1 MLNNFLK
8 LISSDLRCDLRTA
21 NMLGNLLQN
30 CLFSS
35 KYLRILLAPLCPEF
49 PCASYSANQ
58 RAYTLASSSNSVRE
72 GLF

>member
-30 CLFSS
+30 RLFSS
-35 KYLRILLAPLCPEF
+35 KYLCIIFSSAAYHFIYLFIYFMQP
-49 PCASYSANQ
+49 YSANQ
-58 RAYTLASSSNSVRE
+58 RA
-72 GLF
+72 